1 MRRFALLLAASTLAL
16 QRVPLKRQVTTRRRL
31 SVGGRTDLKTCD
43 DNVFYAEAS
52 LGTPPQTF
60 QLLIDTGSSDL
71 YSGDEWKTC
80 AYVGQELKRCKE
92 SNVNDDGISALEACP
107 ATCDTCDAAPS
118 SKPTAAPVITGDDQ
132 FDDDDE
138 PTESPV
144 ANCVDSLEW
153 YMGPVTCG
161 AVAGDPSLCSVGD
174 AAEKCRK
181 SCGTCGVFVETP
193 RPSLSPSPAPT
204 EDFEASGRDR
214 SVSARGLPAMG
225 WLLVFIIIG
234 LVLAAVMCLVCRK
247 KRSSARLNSEDHWQA
262 QWSQVSGSQTP
273 AGGAVELHQV
283 GVRNPMADD
292 REKGFSD
299 VNLGV

>member
-1 MRRFALLLAASTLAL
+1 MYT
-16 QRVPLKRQVTTRRRL
+16 
-31 SVGGRTDLKTCD
+31 
-43 DNVFYAEAS
+43 
-52 LGTPPQTF
+52 
-60 QLLIDTGSSDL
+60 
-71 YSGDEWKTC
+71 
-80 AYVGQELKRCKE
+80 
-92 SNVNDDGISALEACP
+92 
-107 ATCDTCDAAPS
+107 
-118 SKPTAAPVITGDDQ
+118 
-132 FDDDDE
+132 DDE
-138 PTESPV
+138 PTQSPV
-144 ANCVDSLEW
+144 ANCADSLEW

-174 AAEKCRK
+174 AAEKCRQ

-225 WLLVFIIIG
+225 WLLVFVVVG
-234 LVLAAVMCLVCRK
+234 LVAAAVMCLVCRK
-247 KRSSARLNSEDHWQA
+247 RRSSARLNSEDNWQA
-262 QWSQVSGSQTP
+262 QWSQVSSTTP